1 MRALVL
7 ESHLGM
13 REVVRLVCAESGFEV
28 ACAPDGAQ
36 AIELARGGP
45 CPTVVLLDLD
55 DVEGRTFFHWLRAQ
69 SEPLASVAVI
79 ALPGLSPGD
88 AELAG
93 SVALPEPFEA
103 RALFE
108 LLGLLDAHSWRSA
121 SMGSSLAA
129 LFAG

>member
-1 MRALVL
+1 M
-7 ESHLGM
+7 
-13 REVVRLVCAESGFEV
+13 
-28 ACAPDGAQ
+28 
-36 AIELARGGP
+36 
-45 CPTVVLLDLD
+45 
-55 DVEGRTFFHWLRAQ
+55 
-69 SEPLASVAVI
+69 AVI